1 MALAEGCAG
10 VDGAGRAEAAETGAT
25 GGAAGALVTLR
36 TLAALLTGLL
46 WLSVAAYTPAAAMAK
61 RAANAIAAVTRPVR
75 KLISSS
81 WALTAARR
89 PED

>member
-1 MALAEGCAG
+1 MALTDGCAG
-10 VDGAGRAEAAETGAT
+10 VEGKAEGAEAGAVL
-25 GGAAGALVTLR
+25 GAAGAVATLR
-36 TLAALLTGLL
+36 TFAALLTGLP

-61 RAANAIAAVTRPVR
+61 RAVSAIAAATRPVR

>member
-1 MALAEGCAG
+1 M
-10 VDGAGRAEAAETGAT
+10 EAAEAGAD
-25 GGAAGALVTLR
+25 GGAAGTRA
-36 TLAALLTGLL
+36 TLAALLTGLP

-61 RAANAIAAVTRPVR
+61 RAVSAIAAATRPVR